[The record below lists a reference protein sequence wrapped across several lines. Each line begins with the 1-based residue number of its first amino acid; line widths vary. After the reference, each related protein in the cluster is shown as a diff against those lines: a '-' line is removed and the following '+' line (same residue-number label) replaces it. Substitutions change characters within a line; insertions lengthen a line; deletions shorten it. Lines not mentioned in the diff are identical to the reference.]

1 MMTRDNDTATL
12 SSLSDFDAAAFAQAD
27 ELGLSSR
34 MAALADQFSLRQAAA
49 DVIAAYTN
57 ATFATRR
64 EAIEGY
70 IAAAETLANTN
81 LLTALIAAH
90 NDKVKRLPA

>member
-1 MMTRDNDTATL
+1 MTNIINATL
-12 SSLSDFDAAAFAQAD
+12 PDFATAADKANEIDLSL
-27 ELGLSSR
+27 R

-81 LLTALIAAH
+81 LLPALLAVH